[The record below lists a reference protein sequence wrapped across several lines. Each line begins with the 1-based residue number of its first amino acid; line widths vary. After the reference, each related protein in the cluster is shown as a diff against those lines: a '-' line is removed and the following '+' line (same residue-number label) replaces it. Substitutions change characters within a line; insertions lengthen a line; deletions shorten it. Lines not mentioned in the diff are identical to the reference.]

1 VTTNTRELKHLAQA
15 VDARAIYTGAWNRS
29 SIDLCGSS
37 NGDSDPASAINLI
50 GMMEQMQ
57 SEQHALIENE
67 HAMTLSSKRCDLTNS
82 TLFVASDEI
91 VAIYDSEFSS
101 MHVDAVNSAIR
112 FAIDQKLL
120 AVVVVAVHD
129 ACLAEQVKTRLKT
142 EHELLRAINE
152 DQFVIH
158 YQPRVDTMSG
168 EMVGM
173 EALVRWM
180 HPERGLLPP
189 DDFIPLAESTGLIV
203 TLGALV
209 MSKVCAQIVSWQAQR
224 IPLVPVSV
232 NVSACQFN
240 EGTVEQLVAL
250 CLAEHGIPPYLL
262 EIELTESAMIGDV
275 DSAIHEISAINAL
288 GIKVHIDDFGTGY
301 STLSL
306 LHKIKMNV
314 LKVDRAFTS
323 ELGKGKQA
331 EIFFKAIVSMAKALG
346 MSVVAEGGETEEQVR
361 ILQNLCCDELQGNF
375 VSRPLSAEDIP
386 EVLQKRFL
394 FS

>member
-1 VTTNTRELKHLAQA
+1 MNTNIRELKHLAEA
-15 VDARAIYTGAWNRS
+15 VDALAISAGAWNKS
-29 SIDLCGSS
+29 SIVPWGGAS
-37 NGDSDPASAINLI
+37 NGAASALSLI
-50 GMMEQMQ
+50 GLMEQMQ
-57 SEQHALIENE
+57 SEEHHALIEND
-67 HAMTLSSKRCDLTNS
+67 HAMTPSTKRCDVTNS
-82 TLFVASDEI
+82 TFFVASDEI
-91 VAIYDSEFSS
+91 VATYDGEFSS
-101 MHVDAVNSAIR
+101 MHVDAVNSATRI
-112 FAIDQKLL
+112 AIDEKLL
-120 AVVVVAVHD
+120 AVVIVAVHD
-129 ACLAEQVKTRLKT
+129 ARLSEQVKARVKT
-142 EHELLRAINE
+142 EHELLLAIQE

-158 YQPRVDTMSG
+158 YQPRIDTMSG

-180 HPERGLLPP
+180 HPQRGLLPP
-189 DDFIPLAESTGLIV
+189 DEFIPLAESTGLII

-209 MSKVCAQIVSWQAQR
+209 MNKVCAQIVSWQAQR

-240 EGTVEQLVAL
+240 EGTVKQLVAL
-250 CLAEHGIPPYLL
+250 CLAEHGIPSHLL

-275 DSAIHEISAINAL
+275 DFVTHEISAINAL

-306 LHKIKMNV
+306 LQKIKMNV
-314 LKVDRAFTS
+314 LKIDRAFTS

-375 VSRPLSAEDIP
+375 VSRPLSAEDVP
-386 EVLQKRFL
+386 GLLQKRFL